1 MTLKERTEVLLTQ
14 RLKSRPRMVALRE
27 IADSS
32 DGQVNLEWLKRFARG
47 EIDNPGV
54 NTIQSLHDCLIKSP
68 TSHA

>member
-1 MTLKERTEVLLTQ
+1 
-14 RLKSRPRMVALRE
+14 MVALRE